1 LLINKKSLFGPEQG
15 FFVITFA
22 QVQAKHKLA
31 PPLSMKRILITGANG
46 LLGSATAK
54 RFVEAGFEV
63 SALCRAESDTSSLKE
78 IASKITIVEGD
89 ILDILSLE
97 KALENID
104 YVVHSAAVVSYAPK
118 DKNRMYKANVEGT
131 ANVVNM
137 CLAKGIKKLCHISS
151 IAALGKPNVQ
161 LKLSA
166 TDTFID
172 EEQKWEDSPI
182 NSHYA
187 KTKYLSELEVW
198 RGKAEGLPI
207 VIVNPSVILGESNW
221 TKSSTQLFKYAYDEH
236 RFYSEGNLNYVDV
249 RDVIEAIYQLINS
262 DIEGERFIL
271 NGGTV
276 SYREF
281 FEKVAKL
288 FNKKPP
294 VQKVSPILTE
304 IIWRVEAFRSFIT
317 GKAPLITKETAKNSL
332 MKFVYKNDKIRSE
345 LNFKFT
351 DFDETIKRVS
361 MFLLKSH

>member
-1 LLINKKSLFGPEQG
+1 MKS
-15 FFVITFA
+15 
-22 QVQAKHKLA
+22 
-31 PPLSMKRILITGANG
+31 ILITGANG

-54 RFVEAGFEV
+54 KFVEAGFEV
-63 SALCRAESDTSSLKE
+63 LALCRAESDLTALKD
-78 IASKITIVEGD
+78 IATQITIIEGD
-89 ILDILSLE
+89 ILDIVSLE
-97 KALENID
+97 KAFDNVD
-104 YVVHSAAVVSYAPK
+104 FVVHSAAVVSYAPK
-118 DKNRMYKANVEGT
+118 DKNRMYKTNIEGT
-131 ANVVNM
+131 ANVVNV
-137 CLAKGIKKLCHISS
+137 CLMKGVKKLCHISS
-151 IAALGKPNVQ
+151 IAALGKPSVP

-172 EEQKWEDSPI
+172 EDQKWEDSPI

-207 VIVNPSVILGESNW
+207 VIVNPSVILGESDW

-236 RFYSEGNLNYVDV
+236 RFYSEGNMNYVDV
-249 RDVIEAIYQLINS
+249 KDVIEAIYQLTTS
-262 DIEGERFIL
+262 DIEGERYVL

-276 SYREF
+276 SYKEF

-304 IIWRVEAFRSFIT
+304 IIWRIEALRSFFT

-332 MKFVYKNDKIRSE
+332 MKFVYKNEKIRQT
-345 LNFKFT
+345 LHFKFT
-351 DFDETIKRVS
+351 DFDETIRRVS

>member
-1 LLINKKSLFGPEQG
+1 MRTGRSHHNEIMN
-15 FFVITFA
+15 
-22 QVQAKHKLA
+22 
-31 PPLSMKRILITGANG
+31 RILITGANG

-63 SALCRAESDTSSLKE
+63 LALCRTGSDLSALKD

-89 ILDILSLE
+89 ILDVVSLE
-97 KALENID
+97 QALAKVD
-104 YVVHSAAVVSYAPK
+104 WVVHSAAVVSYAPK
-118 DKNRMYKANVEGT
+118 DKNRMYKTNVEGT
-131 ANVVNM
+131 ANVVNV
-137 CLAKGIKKLCHISS
+137 CLMKGVKKLCHISS
-151 IAALGKPNVQ
+151 IAALGKPNVP

-166 TDTFID
+166 VDTVID
-172 EEQKWEDSPI
+172 EDQKWEDSPI

-198 RGKAEGLPI
+198 RGKAEGLPV
-207 VIVNPSVILGESNW
+207 VIVNPSVILGESDW

-236 RFYSEGNLNYVDV
+236 RFYSEGNMNYVDV
-249 RDVIEAIYQLINS
+249 KDVIEAIYQLMIS
-262 DIEGERFIL
+262 DVEGERFIL

-294 VQKVSPILTE
+294 RQKVSPVLTE
-304 IIWRVEAFRSFIT
+304 IIWRIEAVRSFIT

-332 MKFVYKNDKIRSE
+332 MKFIYKNDKIRQS
-345 LNFKFT
+345 LQFKFT
-351 DFDETIKRVS
+351 DFDETIRRVS
-361 MFLLKSH
+361 MFLLKNH

>member
-1 LLINKKSLFGPEQG
+1 MN
-15 FFVITFA
+15 
-22 QVQAKHKLA
+22 
-31 PPLSMKRILITGANG
+31 RILITGANG

-63 SALCRAESDTSSLKE
+63 LALCRAESDLTALKD
-78 IASKITIVEGD
+78 IANKITIVEGD
-89 ILDILSLE
+89 ILDVVALE
-97 KALENID
+97 KALED
-104 YVVHSAAVVSYAPK
+104 VDFVVHSAAVVSYTPK
-118 DKNRMYKANVEGT
+118 DKNRMYKTNVEGT
-131 ANVVNM
+131 ANVVNV
-137 CLAKGIKKLCHISS
+137 CLMKGVKKLCHISS
-151 IAALGKPNVQ
+151 IAALGKPAAPQN
-161 LKLSA
+161 LSNK
-166 TDTFID
+166 DTIID
-172 EEQKWEDSPI
+172 EDQKWEDSPI
-182 NSHYA
+182 NSNYA

-207 VIVNPSVILGESNW
+207 VIVNPSVILGESDW

-236 RFYSEGNLNYVDV
+236 RFYSEGNMNYVDV
-249 RDVIEAIYQLINS
+249 KDVIEAIYQLTIS

-276 SYREF
+276 SYKEF
-281 FEKVAKL
+281 FEKVARL

-294 VQKVSPILTE
+294 TSKVSPILTE
-304 IIWRVEAFRSFIT
+304 IIWRVEALRSFIT

-332 MKFVYKNDKIRSE
+332 MKFVYRSDKIRQS